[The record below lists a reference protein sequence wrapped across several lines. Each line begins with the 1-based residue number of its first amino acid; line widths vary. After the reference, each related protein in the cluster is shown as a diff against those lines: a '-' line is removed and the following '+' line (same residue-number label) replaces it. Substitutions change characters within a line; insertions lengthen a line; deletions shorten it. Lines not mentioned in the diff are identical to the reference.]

1 MYGNLRSYKIRI
13 IPSLD
18 DFDSLYQLLHF
29 QVYHNVLKLSEPI
42 LEDKRCMRSFRKRS
56 KKC

>member
-42 LEDKRCMRSFRKRS
+42 LEGKSVHVIF
-56 KKC
+56 